1 MPFHYSRAG
10 LPADEPLLDCA
21 ATAGAQDVVLGA
33 SIPLSGPLAEFGICQ
48 KWGYETAVK
57 DLNQAGGLLIDGRLR
72 RISLRIYDDRT
83 DPALTA
89 DNIERLIAD
98 DGAVALLGSCTPPL
112 VHAGAKVA
120 ERNKIPL
127 VSGCNPLGA
136 FRAAGNW
143 AYAWNLFFDERDL
156 ASVPFRMMA
165 DMGVATNKK
174 VAILTDDGPHK
185 SKLAGQLWPAQAAS
199 AGCTV
204 VHNAALPD
212 DAEQLVAAIAGT
224 QATGADI
231 VLVDA
236 IPSQAIALRKRMA
249 SVGFAPRL
257 LVVEKGGEPEVFAQA
272 TGDLSDG
279 VLVSGYWHPSFPY
292 PGASDLGRRFQAET
306 RRNPGAQI
314 ANSHAVAQVLLDAI
328 ARAGTLDGKCINAA
342 VATTDKSY
350 VVGPV
355 KFAADH
361 TASIALTMT
370 QWQGG
375 RARVVW
381 PGNRANAQLII
392 SSPSAP

>member
-1 MPFHYSRAG
+1 MPSRNHRAD
-10 LPADEPLLDCA
+10 PPVDEPLSDPA
-21 ATAGAQDVVLGA
+21 ATSQAQDLVLGA
-33 SIPLSGPLAEFGICQ
+33 SIPLSGPLAGFGICQ
-48 KWGYETAVK
+48 QWGYETAVK
-57 DLNQAGGLLIDGRLR
+57 DLNQAGGITIDGISR
-72 RISLRIYDDRT
+72 RIRLHIRDDQT

-89 DNIERLIAD
+89 ANTERLIAD

-112 VHAGAKVA
+112 VHAGAAVA
-120 ERNKIPL
+120 ERSKIPL
-127 VSGCNPLGA
+127 VTGCNPLGA
-136 FRAAGNW
+136 FRAAHKW
-143 AYAWNLFFDERDL
+143 AYAWNLFFDECEL

-165 DMGVATNKK
+165 DMSVATNKK
-174 VAILTDDGPHK
+174 VVILTDDGPHE

-199 AGCTV
+199 AGCSV
-204 VHNAALPD
+204 VYNAALPD
-212 DAEQLVAAIAGT
+212 DPGQLESAIVQAR
-224 QATGADI
+224 ATGADI

-236 IPSQAIALRKRMA
+236 IPPRAIALRQRMA
-249 SVGFAPRL
+249 GAGFAPRL

-306 RRNPGAQI
+306 RRTPSAQI

-328 ARAGTLDGKCINAA
+328 ARAGSLDGDCINAA
-342 VATTDKSY
+342 IASTDKSY

-361 TASIALTMT
+361 TSSIALTMT